1 MNSHYTFEEGSIALP
16 DGFEDRT
23 TNVFVLTNAALSPIN
38 FNITRDT
45 LLPDEGL
52 TAYLDRQLVLLRK
65 NLPGYALTRREP
77 VTLGNGEITGEQFSA
92 TQKHGAQ
99 TIHQRQAAFIHQ
111 PGRVL
116 VFSCTGVRSF
126 GEKQDAMWHDW
137 LASFRASSAR

>member
-1 MNSHYTFEEGSIALP
+1 MNSRYTIEEGSIALP
-16 DGFEDRT
+16 NGFEDRST
-23 TNVFVLTNAALSPIN
+23 TVFVLSDATLPPIN

-45 LLPDEGL
+45 LLPDETL
-52 TAYLDRQLVLLRK
+52 AAYLDRQLVLLRK
-65 NLPGYALTRREP
+65 NLSGYTLTRRDP
-77 VTLGNGEITGEQFSA
+77 VTLGNGEIAGEQFSA

-116 VFSCTGVRSF
+116 VFSCTGVRPF
-126 GEKQDAMWHDW
+126 GETQDAMWHDW